1 MAIEFNFLSFD
12 YADGFLRVTCHPVSQ
27 ELVVRG
33 RTYAELVQN
42 LRERLRT
49 ANVSAEDTIVALL
62 TYWYLERTGSAAAA
76 LANKALLLSSTFV
89 LDFTDN
95 TNLIKRQPRA

>member
-1 MAIEFNFLSFD
+1 MAIEFNFLEFD
-12 YADGFLRVTCHPVSQ
+12 YADGFLRATCHPVEQ

-33 RTYAELVQN
+33 RTYTELVRA
-42 LRERLRT
+42 LRERLRNT
-49 ANVSAEDTIVALL
+49 SMSAEATIVTLL

-95 TNLIKRQPRA
+95 TNLIKRLPRA